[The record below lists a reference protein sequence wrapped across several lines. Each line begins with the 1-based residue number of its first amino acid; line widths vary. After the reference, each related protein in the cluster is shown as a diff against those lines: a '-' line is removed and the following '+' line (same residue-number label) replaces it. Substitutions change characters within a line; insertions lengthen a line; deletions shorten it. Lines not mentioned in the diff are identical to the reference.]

1 MDKFFTLLVS
11 GAVAG
16 GIYSLVASGLTLSYS
31 ATGIFNFAYGGI
43 AFAAAYVFYLLNT
56 GLHWPTAAAAV
67 AVILVGAPLLGLLLD
82 VAVFRPLARATES
95 AKIMA
100 TIGLLLAIPALTEWI
115 ADGVIDIVHGS
126 APTSSTVLQAGF
138 PPGLGPTPQRT
149 WHLPG
154 QIPINSNE
162 LAVLIAAA
170 VGALTLWF
178 LLRRTAL
185 GLQMRAVVDRHT
197 LARMRGIND
206 LRTSRYAW
214 VIGTVFAALAGV
226 AAAPIIGSISTS
238 GYLTI
243 TFVSAAAAVL
253 GGLRS
258 IPLAFAGGILLG
270 VIQDLVSGYVTVGIQ
285 GFSDSVPVVVLLVA
299 LVLGARDRSRRGGQ
313 TADETPPIDYLSRMP
328 AWRRAAPWAAAT
340 IFLVVYVCFLASDF
354 WAGVMA
360 QGLAL
365 SIIFLSFVLV
375 TGMGGMV
382 SLAQAAFCSAAGLAT
397 GLLVNQYHVPFL
409 LAGLTALV
417 ITALIGIVVA
427 LPALRLGGLPLA
439 LATLALALL
448 GDNVLFQWNYLDNS
462 SSGWTLP
469 RPSIGPVHLASN
481 RVFAM
486 AMLVIVLIVMV
497 LIANLKRSPWGRAI
511 AAVRSS
517 EIAAATSGVAPIRI
531 KLGLFALSAVVAGL
545 GGIFYDSFQT
555 SASSSA
561 TPAIDGLLWLATVVL
576 FGIRRPA
583 AAALAGVASAAS
595 TVIIQSGVHWWSW
608 VPSWLSWNGTQSSE
622 IPLILFGLGAVGL
635 ARDPDGFISHTA
647 AQRHQRRQRRLA
659 RRAVVDA
666 GLPVGAA
673 DATQAGAA
681 AILEEAA
688 EITAEVQSDV
698 DELFRSGALGH
709 VGPSGDAEVAGPVED
724 ALLSI
729 EDLRVSHGDVEALHG
744 ISLTVRKGRITCV
757 FGVNGSG
764 KSTLCSTV
772 AGLLTPTSGSVM
784 LDGTDIGMLPAYD
797 RVDLGVLVAP
807 ESRGV
812 FPGLTVDENLA
823 LRLDGDERNAVFE
836 RFPNLGDRRR
846 VEAGSLSGG
855 EQQML
860 ALAPVVVRPPT
871 LVIVDEP
878 TLGLAPLVIAD
889 LLALFVQLRD
899 RGTTIMLVEEKVRDV
914 LSIAD
919 DVAFIER
926 GVIAWSGPRASL
938 QDDQLVAAYL
948 GAAL

>member
-1 MDKFFTLLVS
+1 LDKFLTLLVS

-43 AFAAAYVFYLLNT
+43 AFAAAYLFYILNS

-67 AVILVGAPLLGLLLD
+67 VVIVLGAPLLGLVLD

-115 ADGVIDIVHGS
+115 CDGVVDIFHVS
-126 APTSSTVLQAGF
+126 IPTSSDVLQAGF

-154 QIPINSNE
+154 NIPINSNE
-162 LAVLIAAA
+162 LAVLISAA
-170 VGALTLWF
+170 VGASALWF
-178 LLRRTAL
+178 LLRRTTL

-214 VIGTVFAALAGV
+214 VIGTMFAALAGV

-270 VIQDLVSGYVTVGIQ
+270 VIQDMVTGYVTVNIQ

-299 LVLGARDRSRRGGQ
+299 LMLGARDRSRRGGQ
-313 TADETPPIDYLSRMP
+313 TADDTPPPDYLSRMP
-328 AWRRAAPWAAAT
+328 LWRRAAPWVAAT
-340 IFLVVYVCFLASDF
+340 VFLVVYVCFLASGF

-397 GLLVNQYHVPFL
+397 GLLVNQYHVSFFL
-409 LAGLTALV
+409 AALAALA
-417 ITALIGIVVA
+417 ITALIGAVVA

-469 RPSIGPVHLASN
+469 RPTIGPIHLTSN
-481 RVFAM
+481 REFAM
-486 AMLVIVLIVMV
+486 AMLVIVLLIMV
-497 LIANLKRSPWGRAI
+497 LISNLKRSPWGRAI

-583 AAALAGVASAAS
+583 AAALAGVASATS
-595 TVIIQSGVHWWSW
+595 TVIIQSGFHWWSW
-608 VPSWLSWNGTQSSE
+608 VPSWLSWNGTQSTE

-647 AQRHQRRQRRLA
+647 AQRHLRRQRRLA
-659 RRAVVDA
+659 RNAATNA
-666 GLPVGAA
+666 GLPAGVA
-673 DATQAGAA
+673 DATEVGAA
-681 AILEEAA
+681 AILAEAEEL
-688 EITAEVQSDV
+688 TAEAQSDV
-698 DELFRSGALGH
+698 AELIGSGALGRP
-709 VGPSGDAEVAGPVED
+709 GPSDDGVPVD
-724 ALLSI
+724 DVLLRI
-729 EDLRVSHGDVEALHG
+729 DDLRVSHGDVEALHG
-744 ISLTVRKGRITCV
+744 VSLTVRKGRITCV

-772 AGLLTPTSGSVM
+772 AGLLTPTSGSVV
-784 LDGTDIGMLPAYD
+784 LDGTDMGALPAYD

-823 LRLDGDERNAVFE
+823 LRLDGPERTRVFE
-836 RFPNLGDRRR
+836 RFPNLGARRS

-889 LLALFVQLRD
+889 LLDLFVQLRD
-899 RGTTIMLVEEKVRDV
+899 LGTTIMLVEEKVRDV

-926 GVIAWSGPRASL
+926 GVIAWSGPRVSL
-938 QDDQLVAAYL
+938 HDEQVVAAYL